1 MSLFLAHFVDYLMI
15 QFIQFPY
22 AERQQIK
29 EELEDQYKS
38 ILDKNAQEMEDM
50 KKTFEEKLK
59 EAEQKGVILNIST
72 YSSHKIVRQLHV
84 PGIL

>member
-1 MSLFLAHFVDYLMI
+1 
-15 QFIQFPY
+15 
-22 AERQQIK
+22 
-29 EELEDQYKS
+29 
-38 ILDKNAQEMEDM
+38 MEDM

-84 PGIL
+84 FCNTDIF

>member
-1 MSLFLAHFVDYLMI
+1 
-15 QFIQFPY
+15 
-22 AERQQIK
+22 
-29 EELEDQYKS
+29 
-38 ILDKNAQEMEDM
+38 MEDM

-59 EAEQKGVILNIST
+59 EAEQKGVILNTGIST